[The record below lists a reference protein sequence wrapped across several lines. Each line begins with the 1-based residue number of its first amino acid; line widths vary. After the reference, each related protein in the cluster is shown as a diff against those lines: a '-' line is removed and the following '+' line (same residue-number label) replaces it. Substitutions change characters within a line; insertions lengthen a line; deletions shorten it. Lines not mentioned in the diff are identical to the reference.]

1 MKRRTLIFKNMKK
14 TLLVCCALALT
25 VCAQAQWKPAGDKI
39 KTKWAEQINPKNVL
53 PEYPRP
59 QLERTDW
66 VNLNGEWEY
75 AIKPKGEVEPKSFDG
90 NILVPF
96 AVESSLSGGQKEV
109 GDMNELWYKRTFSV
123 PANWK
128 NKDIVLN
135 FGAVD
140 WKADVFINDILI
152 GSHQGGFTPFSFNIT
167 PYLNGKN
174 NQKLV
179 VRVWDPSDK
188 GYQPRGKQTSNPE
201 GIWYTPVTGIW
212 QTVWLEPVATN
223 HITSVKSIPNIDN
236 GTMNV
241 TVGTSVPCNTSIVEV
256 NLLDKGQVVASAKG
270 IQGKELRLAVQNPML
285 WDTSNPYLYDMK
297 VSLVKDGKVLDN
309 VKSYTAF
316 RKISAKRDANGVMRM
331 QLNNKNL
338 FHYGPLDQ
346 GWWPDGLYTAPTDEA
361 LLYDIIK
368 TKEWGFN
375 MIRKHVKVEP
385 SRWYYHCDK
394 EGILVWQDMPSG
406 DMGNQWAPHTYNGG
420 TDKERSSASI
430 ANYYQ
435 EWKEIMDLCVSHP
448 SVVVWVPFNEAWG
461 QFDTEKVAE
470 WTKNY
475 DPSRLVNPASGG
487 NHRACGDILDLHNYP
502 GPSMFLFDPQRVTV
516 LGEYGGIGLPL
527 ENHLWWNKRNWGYV
541 QFKNSDEVTAEYVK
555 YANELKEMVD
565 RGFSAAVYTQTTD
578 VEGEVNG
585 LMTYDRKEIKIN
597 EAAVKKA
604 NQAVINQLSK

>member
-1 MKRRTLIFKNMKK
+1 MKK
-14 TLLVCCALALT
+14 AVLVCCALALT

-39 KTKWAEQINPKNVL
+39 KTKWAEQINPQNVL

-75 AIKPKGEVEPKSFDG
+75 AIKPKGEVEPNSFDG

-96 AVESSLSGGQKEV
+96 AVESSLSGVQKEV
-109 GDMNELWYKRTFSV
+109 GENNELWYKRSFAV

-128 NKDIVLN
+128 NKDVVLN

-140 WKADVFINDILI
+140 WKADVFVNDILI

-167 PYLNGKN
+167 PYLTGKS

-179 VRVWDPSDK
+179 VRVWDPSDR

-241 TVGTSVPCNTSIVEV
+241 TVGTSQPCNTAVVEV
-256 NLLDKGQVVASAKG
+256 KLLDKGQVVASAKG
-270 IQGKELRLAVQNPML
+270 VQGKELRLAVQNPTL

-297 VSLVKDGKVLDN
+297 VSLTKDGKVVDD

-316 RKISAKRDANGVMRM
+316 RKISSKRDANGIMRM

-338 FHYGPLDQ
+338 FLYGPLDQ

-361 LLYDIIK
+361 LLYDIVK
-368 TKEWGFN
+368 TKDWGFN

-385 SRWYYHCDK
+385 ARWYYHCDK

-604 NQAVINQLSK
+604 NQTVINQLSK